1 MSLLLDALKR
11 AERQK
16 RIESAGDELVV
27 PISALAAVSAEL
39 PVGGLVSSPSA
50 LPGLELAEV
59 GAEILPPTGKEEEVV
74 SPIADFPSLSFSL
87 EPMASIEQP
96 GLSVAVP
103 ESEKADNVLPAVDAE
118 TFPALSMA
126 VSEDSVVDLPLSPAV
141 PEMQNHAGTSL
152 DVDFPPITELGTA
165 PEPVFVAEVAAKNE
179 PFSAVAAKQPDS
191 VGTVAPIVEPRLV
204 EVAIVGDP
212 AVPAAGQDAGL
223 QRPEAPVVA
232 AELTSSI
239 PEPVLAETEA
249 ERGASAPAA
258 IVEPVSKLTDEEKRE
273 RAERIK
279 QSWSAAMSPTR
290 KRRLVLGGVV
300 VASALAS
307 VAALFVMNAQGGGGA
322 SLAMSPGT
330 EAKVILAEAGD
341 VAKEVVAAAS
351 LPPKMPATEGDGVP
365 IVPPNQAVAVPV
377 VAVPGVP
384 VTPVSAASSQT
395 VPAKVAEPVV
405 QVPVAPRLPPPAQ
418 EPAIQRDQIVV
429 RVHPATEA
437 GFKAMNSGEVE
448 AARQHYREA
457 LRSDQTNRDA
467 LLGLAVAALREGR
480 PDEAASWYERMLML
494 DPRDTDATAGLA
506 LVRGQLDPVA
516 YEGRLRNLLLERGE
530 TASLHY
536 SLGILLARQNRWG
549 EAQESFFR
557 AITLAPASPDYHFNL
572 AVALDHLSQYK
583 QAAIYYQKALSL
595 ASGIQHPGFSVSAAR
610 QRIAAISSM

>member
-16 RIESAGDELVV
+16 RFESTAEDAVLPESGDAAKIGAPLPSES
-27 PISALAAVSAEL
+27 ISQ
-39 PVGGLVSSPSA
+39 SSPS
-50 LPGLELAEV
+50 LPVLELADV
-59 GAEILPPTGKEEEVV
+59 GADVLLKPERGAEGGAASVV
-74 SPIADFPSLSFSL
+74 VDFPSLSFSL
-87 EPMASIEQP
+87 EPMAVGEQSGVCVP
-96 GLSVAVP
+96 PALEVVEETQSSASTELFPSLSVAVTDEPVIASVALPEVLDLP
-103 ESEKADNVLPAVDAE
+103 ESVLNQAPVLDVLESLTSLPVLAPDMAQPFAKAPASVEPIAESAGLVLPIADTPSLV
-118 TFPALSMA
+118 
-126 VSEDSVVDLPLSPAV
+126 LP
-141 PEMQNHAGTSL
+141 
-152 DVDFPPITELGTA
+152 
-165 PEPVFVAEVAAKNE
+165 PEPDPLPTEQIAQPPAEN
-179 PFSAVAAKQPDS
+179 DL
-191 VGTVAPIVEPRLV
+191 VAPVEPLV
-204 EVAIVGDP
+204 EVV
-212 AVPAAGQDAGL
+212 
-223 QRPEAPVVA
+223 APVLVDAVA
-232 AELTSSI
+232 KVEEIAPVKAESI
-239 PEPVLAETEA
+239 SQP
-249 ERGASAPAA
+249 
-258 IVEPVSKLTDEEKRE
+258 TDAEKRE

-290 KRRLVLGGVV
+290 KRRLVLVGVV
-300 VASALAS
+300 MVSALAS
-307 VAALFVMNAQGGGGA
+307 VAALFVMNPHGLGGA
-322 SLAMSPGT
+322 LPIANPVA
-330 EAKVILAEAGD
+330 EASTMLAEAGEL
-341 VAKEVVAAAS
+341 AKQAAAAS
-351 LPPKMPATEGDGVP
+351 NLPTPTASVGEVGASP
-365 IVPPNQAVAVPV
+365 IGRPVAEPI
-377 VAVPGVP
+377 VAVPGMPTAPIMAAPMQNKVP
-384 VTPVSAASSQT
+384 
-395 VPAKVAEPVV
+395 EPVV
-405 QVPVAPRLPPPAQ
+405 STVTQVPVAPRLPPPAQ